1 PMMLPSGNLLAGV
14 NSFGFGGTNAHAILG
29 TVPVV
34 PEAPDE
40 TGDVPAPLLLS
51 ARSRAA
57 LDALTQAWS
66 GETGTAAARGLARHR
81 EIHLHRRVVADGAV
95 LAARAALPDGRDKLV
110 FVFSGNGAQF
120 PGMARDALT
129 WSAPFREAAARV
141 DNVLAPLLGW
151 SAVAL
156 TLEDAATIV
165 VERSRQQERTRGLG
179 RLAALGMGIDEAA
192 KRVARIAG

>member
-1 PMMLPSGNLLAGV
+1 EAHGTGTPVGDPIETAALGEALGKRRAAPLPIGSVKSNLGHLEPASGMAGLMKAILALEHRELPRSLHCDTPNPHIDFAALNLRVATEPMMLPSGNLLAGV

-66 GETGTAAARGLARHR
+66 GETGAAAARGWPRV
-81 EIHLHRRVVADGAV
+81 RRC
-95 LAARAALPDGRDKLV
+95 P
-110 FVFSGNGAQF
+110 
-120 PGMARDALT
+120 P
-129 WSAPFREAAARV
+129 
-141 DNVLAPLLGW
+141 
-151 SAVAL
+151 
-156 TLEDAATIV
+156 AATSWSSSFPATV
-165 VERSRQQERTRGLG
+165 RNSPAWRATR
-179 RLAALGMGIDEAA
+179 
-192 KRVARIAG
+192 